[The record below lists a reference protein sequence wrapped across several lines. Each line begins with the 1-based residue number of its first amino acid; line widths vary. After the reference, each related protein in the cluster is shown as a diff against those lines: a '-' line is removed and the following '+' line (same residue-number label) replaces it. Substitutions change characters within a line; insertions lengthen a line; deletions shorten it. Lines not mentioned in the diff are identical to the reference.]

1 MSKTIRHNKKSVIS
15 KYFLE
20 EATVDILNETMDA
33 LDELSSDYWSIKPP
47 VDPNYVDEI
56 KRTFLSYYS
65 NFSYYMAE
73 VYSKKG
79 TNHIY
84 LEDLR
89 RQIRQEHVDFLM
101 ESSLD
106 PKYSVTRAEKDIDS
120 NPLCKEDMLTLDS
133 FKRALLEY
141 EKRDKFYQ
149 LVLASMTQSISIV
162 RKDMEANN
170 FLS

>member
-1 MSKTIRHNKKSVIS
+1 MHKKSTLA
-15 KYFLE
+15 KHFLSS
-20 EATVDILNETMDA
+20 EAVDNLQESMEA
-33 LDELSSDYWSIKPP
+33 LDELSSDYCALRSPI
-47 VDPNYVDEI
+47 DPGYVDEL

-89 RQIRQEHVDFLM
+89 RQIRQEHVDYLM
-101 ESSLD
+101 EHNMD

-120 NPLCKEDMLTLDS
+120 NPLCKEDMKALDNL
-133 FKRALLEY
+133 KKLLLEF

-149 LVLASMTQSISIV
+149 MIIASMTQSISIV
-162 RKDMEANN
+162 RRDMEANN
-170 FLS
+170 IS